1 MVNIELKGCGDMT
14 DAVETDVVET
24 DVVEARG
31 VEKTG
36 PVKFKEEAGVLVLEG
51 LAGAPA
57 VERASRK
64 REGVENTGTVG
75 KVSKRSKS

>member
-14 DAVETDVVET
+14 DVVERDVVER

-36 PVKFKEEAGVLVLEG
+36 PVKFKEEAGV
-51 LAGAPA
+51 
-57 VERASRK
+57 
-64 REGVENTGTVG
+64 
-75 KVSKRSKS
+75 

>member
-14 DAVETDVVET
+14 DVVER

-36 PVKFKEEAGVLVLEG
+36 PVKFKEEAGV
-51 LAGAPA
+51 
-57 VERASRK
+57 
-64 REGVENTGTVG
+64 
-75 KVSKRSKS
+75 

>member
-14 DAVETDVVET
+14 DVVEMGVVER

-36 PVKFKEEAGVLVLEG
+36 PVKFKEEAGV
-51 LAGAPA
+51 
-57 VERASRK
+57 
-64 REGVENTGTVG
+64 
-75 KVSKRSKS
+75 

>member
-14 DAVETDVVET
+14 DVVEMDVVER

-36 PVKFKEEAGVLVLEG
+36 PVKFKEEAGV
-51 LAGAPA
+51 
-57 VERASRK
+57 
-64 REGVENTGTVG
+64 
-75 KVSKRSKS
+75 